1 MRLTGRLLVC
11 MAVLAGASQVAP
23 SHAQQ
28 TPASPPGAI
37 KPHNAAEPARTPKE
51 RGARTSG
58 RFAKDDT
65 LNLTTQKIRKDG
77 AGPCDTVNTAVDS
90 GADRRGR
97 RLRWRQAFVLHAT
110 RRQGMDLRRP
120 AADHGNKPAFRTIVV
135 LGESHQAL
143 MNSNYPTR

>member
-28 TPASPPGAI
+28 AASPPGAI
-37 KPHNAAEPARTPKE
+37 KPYNAVEPARTPKE

-90 GADRRGR
+90 GANSATVVCDGGKHSYFMQRGAKEWTYVAPP
-97 RLRWRQAFVLHAT
+97 LITAT
-110 RRQGMDLRRP
+110 NPPSGR
-120 AADHGNKPAFRTIVV
+120 
-135 LGESHQAL
+135 
-143 MNSNYPTR
+143 